1 VDEQQS
7 TVTERLVSA
16 AGDPILAT
24 APALAKITPS
34 QCERFAREYYGDEY
48 RVELRRLMRLGV
60 EPPEEDDE

>member
-16 AGDPILAT
+16 AGEPILAA

-34 QCERFAREYYGDEY
+34 QCERFAREYYGGEY
-48 RVELRRLMRLGV
+48 RVELRCLMRLGV